1 MKIIGIFG
9 KSGAGKT
16 TLSKL
21 IKSYDMENIE
31 ILHLDTV
38 FDGLKKKVFK
48 RNVTE
53 QTDSDKNKIV
63 TVNPSFKSKIMENR
77 VMGAIVESSAI
88 RTVPGNIIIRRKI
101 AQARKK
107 DKKAFIIEGIHLNNF
122 KSIESADVII
132 KVDAPFIKRLNR
144 VRKRESNT
152 VDKEKMVL
160 LDKVFFKNK
169 KNKYK

>member
-63 TVNPSFKSKIMENR
+63 TVNPSFKSKILKNR
-77 VMGAIVESSAI
+77 AISAIV
-88 RTVPGNIIIRRKI
+88 RK
-101 AQARKK
+101 
-107 DKKAFIIEGIHLNNF
+107 
-122 KSIESADVII
+122 
-132 KVDAPFIKRLNR
+132 
-144 VRKRESNT
+144 
-152 VDKEKMVL
+152 
-160 LDKVFFKNK
+160 
-169 KNKYK
+169 